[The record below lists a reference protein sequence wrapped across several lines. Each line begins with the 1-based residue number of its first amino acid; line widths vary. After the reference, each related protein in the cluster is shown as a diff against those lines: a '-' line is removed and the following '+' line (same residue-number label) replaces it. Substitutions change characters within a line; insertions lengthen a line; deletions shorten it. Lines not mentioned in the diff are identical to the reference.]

1 MLRVTARITRTYAIL
16 YYFLF
21 FSKAVFRDSLI
32 FLQPFHILWRNLGS
46 RIVKIA
52 GTKFDIPE
60 NPLVFGIQTVYK
72 YRDLFHLNIFYRR
85 DSGMKKLIGLLLC
98 LALLLGCAGAEE
110 AAAATLSKPLVVLF
124 TSDVHCGIDTNW
136 GYAGLCAVKE
146 YYAKDNY
153 VLLVD
158 DGDALQG
165 EPVGTLTR
173 GEAIIDI
180 MNETGYDIAIPGNHD
195 FDYSVETFL
204 KLAGKTKYEYISC
217 NFNKEGELIFKP
229 YTIREFDGVKIGFV
243 GVTTPDTFRTSTPAY
258 FMNEAGE
265 YVYGFCQDKTGGK
278 LYEAVQKAVDGARA
292 EGARYVVLIAH
303 LGDEEEC
310 TPWKYSD
317 VIANTNGINAVLDG
331 HRHDYEKV
339 IMKNKDGE
347 DVIRQACGTK
357 LDCIGT
363 LTIRPDGTMDTALL
377 SWDRNAPAA
386 PKLLGLQNAGSEAVA
401 KAMEA
406 LNENLTK
413 VVAKS
418 AVNLVINDP
427 TAVTEEGKPI
437 RIVRRTET
445 NLGDLC
451 ADAYRNQAG
460 GTDIAWINGGGIRT
474 ELKAGDLT
482 FGDILKVH
490 PFGNK
495 LTVIEVTGQQ
505 VLDALEWSVHAL
517 PGEFG
522 GFEQVSGITF
532 EVDAT
537 IESPVTT
544 DENGMFSGV
553 DASKERR
560 VRNVLV
566 GGEALDPAK
575 TYTLA
580 SIDYQLLNKGDGY
593 TMFDGCTVIQESVKL
608 DNQVLIDYIR
618 DALNGVVGEGYDN
631 PYGQGR
637 IVSVGAE
644 KE

>member
-1 MLRVTARITRTYAIL
+1 
-16 YYFLF
+16 
-21 FSKAVFRDSLI
+21 
-32 FLQPFHILWRNLGS
+32 
-46 RIVKIA
+46 
-52 GTKFDIPE
+52 
-60 NPLVFGIQTVYK
+60 
-72 YRDLFHLNIFYRR
+72 
-85 DSGMKKLIGLLLC
+85 MKKLIGLLLC

-136 GYAGLCAVKE
+136 GYAGLCTVKE

-165 EPVGTLTR
+165 EPVGTMTR

-180 MNETGYDIAIPGNHD
+180 MNEVGYDIAIPGNHD
-195 FDYSVETFL
+195 FDYSVQEFL
-204 KLAGKTKYEYISC
+204 KLAERAKYEYISC
-217 NFNKEGELIFKP
+217 NFNKEGELVFKP

-243 GVTTPDTFRTSTPAY
+243 GVTTPDTLRSSTPTY

-265 YVYGFCQDKTGGK
+265 YIYGFFQDKTGGK
-278 LYEAVQKAVDGARA
+278 LYEAVQKAVDGVRA
-292 EGARYVVLIAH
+292 EGAQYVILIAH
-303 LGDEEEC
+303 LGNEDEC
-310 TPWKYSD
+310 IPWRYND
-317 VIANTNGINAVLDG
+317 VISNTNGINVVFDG
-331 HRHDYEKV
+331 HSHDYDKV
-339 IMKNKDGE
+339 VMKNKDGE
-347 DVIRQACGTK
+347 NVIRQACGTK
-357 LDCIGT
+357 LDTIGA
-363 LTIRPDGTMDTALL
+363 LTIQPDGTMDTALL
-377 SWDRNAPAA
+377 SWDRKTPAA
-386 PKLLGLQNAGSEAVA
+386 PELFGLQNAGSEAVA
-401 KAMEA
+401 KATEE
-406 LNENLTK
+406 LNANLTK

-418 AVNLVINDP
+418 AVDLVIYDP

-451 ADAYRNQAG
+451 ADAYRDQAG
-460 GTDIAWINGGGIRT
+460 GADIAWINAGGIRT
-474 ELKAGDLT
+474 DLKAGDLT
-482 FGDILKVH
+482 LGAILKVH
-490 PFGNK
+490 PFGNS

-505 VLDALEWSVHAL
+505 VLDALEWSVHSM

-522 GFEQVSGITF
+522 GFNQVSGITF
-532 EVDAT
+532 ELDCT
-537 IESPVTT
+537 IESPVIV
-544 DENGMFSGV
+544 DENGMFASV

-593 TMFDGCTVIQESVKL
+593 TMFDGCKVVQESVKL
-608 DNQVLIDYIR
+608 DNQVLIDYIQTT
-618 DALNGVVGEGYDN
+618 LGGVVGEGYDN

-637 IVSVGAE
+637 IVSVGGD
-644 KE
+644 K

>member
-1 MLRVTARITRTYAIL
+1 
-16 YYFLF
+16 
-21 FSKAVFRDSLI
+21 
-32 FLQPFHILWRNLGS
+32 
-46 RIVKIA
+46 
-52 GTKFDIPE
+52 
-60 NPLVFGIQTVYK
+60 
-72 YRDLFHLNIFYRR
+72 
-85 DSGMKKLIGLLLC
+85 MKKLIGLLLC
-98 LALLLGCAGAEE
+98 LALLLGCAGAEG

-165 EPVGTLTR
+165 EPVGTMTR

-180 MNETGYDIAIPGNHD
+180 MNEVGYDIAIPGNHD
-195 FDYSVETFL
+195 FDYSVQEFL
-204 KLAGKTKYEYISC
+204 KLAERAKYEYISC
-217 NFNKEGELIFKP
+217 NFNKEGELVFKP

-243 GVTTPDTFRTSTPAY
+243 GVTTPDTLRSSTPTY

-265 YVYGFCQDKTGGK
+265 YIYGFFQDKTGGK
-278 LYEAVQKAVDGARA
+278 LYEAVQKAVDGVRA
-292 EGARYVVLIAH
+292 EGAQYVILIAH
-303 LGDEEEC
+303 LGNEDEC
-310 TPWKYSD
+310 IPWRYND
-317 VIANTNGINAVLDG
+317 VISNTNGINVVFDG
-331 HRHDYEKV
+331 HSHDYDKV
-339 IMKNKDGE
+339 VMKNKDGE
-347 DVIRQACGTK
+347 NVIRQACGTK
-357 LDCIGT
+357 LDTIGA
-363 LTIRPDGTMDTALL
+363 LTIQPDGTMDTALL
-377 SWDRNAPAA
+377 SWDRKTPAA
-386 PKLLGLQNAGSEAVA
+386 PELFGLQNTGSEAVA
-401 KAMEA
+401 KATEE
-406 LNENLTK
+406 LNANLTK

-418 AVNLVINDP
+418 AVDLVINDP

-451 ADAYRNQAG
+451 ADAYRDQAG
-460 GTDIAWINGGGIRT
+460 GADIAWINAGGIRT
-474 ELKAGDLT
+474 DLKAGDLT
-482 FGDILKVH
+482 LGAILKVH
-490 PFGNK
+490 PFGNS

-505 VLDALEWSVHAL
+505 VLDALEWSVHSM

-522 GFEQVSGITF
+522 GFNQVSGITF
-532 EVDAT
+532 ELDCT
-537 IESPVTT
+537 IESPVIV
-544 DENGMFSGV
+544 DENGMFASV

-593 TMFDGCTVIQESVKL
+593 TMFDGCKVVQESVKL
-608 DNQVLIDYIR
+608 DNQVLIDYIQTT
-618 DALNGVVGEGYDN
+618 LGGVVGEGYDN

-637 IVSVGAE
+637 IVSVGGD
-644 KE
+644 K